1 MTGDLRLARRDLSDL
16 AIAAGD
22 RGSGLRG
29 ERLGTVAGHRDFVYD
44 PFDAYRAGLVNNP
57 NIAVLG
63 DVGTGKSTFVKMLV
77 RRASERQRRVVVLDP
92 KGEYGGDGGGWWDAC
107 SPWTPAAADYVAMVL
122 GVVRG
127 ERLSDEEYMAVRD
140 AWHDPAT
147 RHAPRPF
154 VAAARHLLAQPT
166 LRGTVRRCLDGDAA
180 AVVNGEGPARR
191 VTEAISVVDLS
202 AYWSGPL
209 MPLVMVAATSVAHTQ
224 LYDPDIPGY
233 LVLDESWAVL
243 QSATATQWLRG
254 SWKLSRAVGVS
265 HIVVLHRVADL
276 ALESPAALSVLR
288 DCDTHVIH
296 RQRDDDVRELRHV
309 VELSPRDASTI
320 RALPRGSALVHF
332 GSSRSVVTWR
342 PVSGRDVTDTDGA
355 MRAH

>member
-1 MTGDLRLARRDLSDL
+1 MGELRLARRDLADL

-22 RGSGLRG
+22 RGTGLVG
-29 ERLGTVAGHRDFVYD
+29 ERLGTLAGHRDFVYD
-44 PFDAYRAGLVNNP
+44 PFDAYRAGLINNP

-63 DVGTGKSTFVKMLV
+63 DVGTGKSTFAKMLV
-77 RRASERQRRVVVLDP
+77 RRASERARRVVVLDP
-92 KGEYGGDGGGWWDAC
+92 KGEYGGEAGGWWDAC
-107 SPWTPAAADYVAMVL
+107 SPWTAGGADYVAMVL

-127 ERLSDEEYMAVRD
+127 DRLSDEEYMAVRD

-147 RHAPRPF
+147 REAPRPF
-154 VAAARHLLAQPT
+154 VAAARRLLSQPT

-180 AVVNGEGPARR
+180 AVVNGEGDARQ
-191 VTEAISVVDLS
+191 VSEGVCVVNLS

-209 MPLVMVAATSVAHTQ
+209 MPLVMVAATSVAHQQ
-224 LYDPDIPGY
+224 LYDPGVPGY

-243 QSATATQWLRG
+243 QSLAATQWLRG

-276 ALESPAALSVLR
+276 AFESPAALSVLR

-309 VELSPRDASTI
+309 VDLSPRDARTI
-320 RALPRGSALVHF
+320 TALPRGSALVHY
-332 GSSRSVVTWR
+332 GSARSVVTWR
-342 PVSGRDVTDTDGA
+342 PVEGRDHTDTEGA

>member
-1 MTGDLRLARRDLSDL
+1 MGELRLARRDLSDL

-22 RGSGLRG
+22 RGTGLAG
-29 ERLGTVAGHRDFVYD
+29 EPMGTVAGHRPFVYD
-44 PFDAYRAGLVNNP
+44 PFDAYRAGLVDNP

-77 RRASERQRRVVVLDP
+77 RRASERHRRVVVLDP
-92 KGEYGGDGGGWWDAC
+92 KGEYGGTAGGWWDAC
-107 SPWTPAAADYVAMVL
+107 SPWSPAGAEYVAMVL

-127 ERLSDEEYMAVRD
+127 DRLTDDEYMAVRD
-140 AWHDPAT
+140 AWHDVVT
-147 RHAPRPF
+147 REAPRPF
-154 VAAARHLLAQPT
+154 VAAARHLLAQPG

-180 AVVNGEGPARR
+180 AVVNGEGDARR
-191 VTEAISVVDLS
+191 VTDALSVVDLS
-202 AYWSGPL
+202 AYWNGPL

-224 LYDPDIPGY
+224 LYDPAVPGY

-243 QSATATQWLRG
+243 QSATATHWLRG

-276 ALESPAALSVLR
+276 AIESPAALSVLR

-309 VELSPRDASTI
+309 VDLSPRDARTI
-320 RALPRGSALVHF
+320 HALPRGSALVHY

-342 PVSGRDVTDTDGA
+342 PVSGVDHTDTDGA
-355 MRAH
+355 MRAN